1 MSHMKIVPILGLLF
15 SIVVAAYGQADKPL
29 FCKQQV
35 FAELKPIPKFEY
47 RCDPD
52 RTDDESEE
60 ILKMPARINAIH
72 AYIKKLERF
81 NDAHWWAASVDDLNL
96 CYFRGKAGP
105 LDDKESEKVR
115 IGDWR
120 LELFGNRRVRLIL
133 APDPCYSTYYNGANA
148 FLLYREAGIV
158 NAIEAVD
165 GYYSRADNGLGIGF
179 ATSNSQEII
188 GINTGSGGSGLPDLT
203 NYYFVIDPR
212 SKRAVPKKLFKVGRK
227 LTNQMTSAMLR
238 EYQPRR
244 HELRVIQSHRLAKS
258 FDVYAYVDT
267 VDKHRGRIED
277 SGWTLSR
284 VVYGWNGRF
293 YTPIR

>member
-1 MSHMKIVPILGLLF
+1 MKIVPLLGLLF
-15 SIVVAAYGQADKPL
+15 SIVGAAYGQADKPL
-29 FCKQQV
+29 FCKQDV

-47 RCDPD
+47 QCDSD
-52 RTDDESEE
+52 LTDDSSDE

-72 AYIKKLERF
+72 AYIKKLERL
-81 NDAHWWAASVDDLNL
+81 NDSHWWAASVDDLNL
-96 CYFRGKAGP
+96 CYFRGKAGA

-120 LELFGNRRVRLIL
+120 LELFGNRRFRLIL
-133 APDPCYSTYYNGANA
+133 APDPCYQTGFFGSNA

-158 NAIEAVD
+158 HATEVLD

-188 GINTGSGGSGLPDLT
+188 EINTGSGGSGLPDLT
-203 NYYFVIDPR
+203 NYYFVFDPR

-227 LTNQMTSAMLR
+227 LTNQVTSAMLR

-244 HELRVIQSHRLAKS
+244 HELRVIQSHRLARS
-258 FDVYAYVDT
+258 FDVYDYVDT
-267 VDKHRGRIED
+267 VDNGRGRIED
-277 SGWTLSR
+277 SGWKLSR
-284 VVYGWNGRF
+284 VVYRWNGRF

>member
-1 MSHMKIVPILGLLF
+1 MSHLKIVPILGLLF
-15 SIVVAAYGQADKPL
+15 SIVAASYGQADKPL
-29 FCKQQV
+29 FCKQEV

-60 ILKMPARINAIH
+60 ILKMPARIYAIR
-72 AYIKKLERF
+72 AYIKNLERF
-81 NDAHWWAASVDDLNL
+81 NDSDWWAASVDDLNL
-96 CYFRGKAGP
+96 CYFRGRAGA
-105 LDDKESEKVR
+105 LDDQEREKFSD
-115 IGDWR
+115 GDWR
-120 LELFGNRRVRLIL
+120 IELFGNRRVRLIL

-158 NAIEAVD
+158 HATEVVD
-165 GYYSRADNGLGIGF
+165 GYYSRADNGLGMDI
-179 ATSNSQEII
+179 ATSKSQEII
-188 GINTGSGGSGLPDLT
+188 EINTGSGGSGLPDLT

-244 HELRVIQSHRLAKS
+244 HELQVIQSHRLAKS
-258 FDVYAYVDT
+258 FDVYHYVDT
-267 VDKHRGRIED
+267 VDNQSGRIED
-277 SGWTLSR
+277 SGWKLSR
-284 VVYGWNGRF
+284 VVYRWNGRF